1 MSNPLLSF
9 KGLPPFSQIKPEH
22 VEPAID
28 ELLSNNRKLIQNLL
42 ESMSEPDQI
51 TWDNFVQPIEEADDR
66 LNRVWSPVSHMNSVV
81 NSDALRDAYNAC
93 LAKLSDYATEMGQNE
108 DLFHAYNNLK
118 NNSAEFEK
126 LSKAQKKIIENAFL
140 DFHLSGFDLEDE
152 KKKRFKEIQQQL
164 STLTTKFEE
173 NVLDATHAWSKHIT
187 DESQL
192 SGLSE
197 SARAMAKQTAEQK
210 EKQGWLFTLDFP
222 SYLAVMSYADD
233 ADLRHE
239 MYQAFVTRASD
250 QGPNAGEFD
259 NSQVMEDIL
268 ALRHESAQL
277 LGFANYAER
286 SLARKM
292 ADSPDHVIAFLEELA
307 EKSHKVAQQ
316 DYDELVDYAK
326 QHHNKDTLDAWDLT
340 YFSEKLREHKYA
352 INQEILK
359 PYFPETKVVP
369 GMFEVVKRLYG
380 IHINEVEG
388 VDTWHKDVRFYEIK
402 DKQGN
407 LRGQFYLD
415 LYAREK
421 KRGGAWMDDC
431 MGRNT
436 YADGKIQTPVAYLTC
451 NLSSPIGDKPALFTH
466 DEVTTLFHEF
476 GHGLHHML
484 TRIDHIGVSGINGVA
499 WDAVE
504 LPSQFMEN
512 WCWEREALDL
522 ITGHFETGEALPDEL
537 FAKMQAAKN
546 FQSGM
551 QMVRQ
556 LELSLFDFK
565 LHAGYRPELGA
576 RIQATLDTVR
586 KQVAVIKAPAFNRF
600 QHSFSHIFAGGYA
613 AGYYSYKW
621 AEVLSADAFAKF
633 EENGIFDQKTG
644 TEFLE
649 CILEQGGS
657 QEPMELFVAFRGRE
671 PSIEPLLRHSG
682 IAA

>member
-1 MSNPLLSF
+1 MSNPLLTF
-9 KGLPPFSQIKPEH
+9 TGLPPFSKIKPEH

-28 ELLSNNRKLIQNLL
+28 ELLSRNRKLIKNLL
-42 ESMSEPDQI
+42 DNI
-51 TWDNFVQPIEEADDR
+51 TDPTNINWDNFVQPIEEAEDH
-66 LNRVWSPVSHMNSVV
+66 LNRAWSPVSHMNSVV

-93 LAKLSDYATEMGQNE
+93 LPKLSDYATEMGQNE
-108 DLFHAYNNLK
+108 DLFNAYNSLK
-118 NNSAEFEK
+118 NNSAEFNK
-126 LSKAQKKIIENAFL
+126 LSTAQKKIIDNTL
-140 DFHLSGFDLEDE
+140 RDFKLSGFDLNNK

-164 STLTTKFEE
+164 SQLTTKFEE
-173 NVLDATHAWSKHIT
+173 NVLDATHAWTKHIT

-192 SGLSE
+192 SGLPE
-197 SARAMAKQTAEQK
+197 TAKAMARQTAKQK

-222 SYLAVMSYADD
+222 SYFAVMSYADD
-233 ADLRHE
+233 PGLRYE

-250 QGPNAGEFD
+250 QGPNAGDFD
-259 NSQVMEDIL
+259 NSQVTEDIL

-292 ADSPDHVIAFLEELA
+292 ADKPEDVVKFLNELA

-316 DYDELVDYAK
+316 DYSQLVDYAK
-326 QHHNKDTLDAWDLT
+326 QHHAQDELKAWDLT
-340 YFSEKLREHKYA
+340 YYSEKLREHKYA
-352 INQEILK
+352 ISQEILK

-369 GMFEVVKRLYG
+369 GMFDVVKRLYA
-380 IHINEVEG
+380 IDITEVTNF
-388 VDTWHKDVRFYEIK
+388 DSWHKDVRFYEIK
-402 DKQGN
+402 DHSGH
-407 LRGQFYLD
+407 LRGKFYLD

-431 MGRNT
+431 MGKNT
-436 YADGKIQTPVAYLTC
+436 LANGRAQIPVAYLTC
-451 NLSSPIGDKPALFTH
+451 NLTPPIGDQPALFTH
-466 DEVTTLFHEF
+466 DEVSTLFHEF

-484 TRIDHIGVSGINGVA
+484 TRIDYIGVSGINGVA

-522 ITGHFETGEALPDEL
+522 ITGHFETGATLPAEL

-546 FQSGM
+546 FQAGM

-556 LELSLFDFK
+556 LEFSLFDFK
-565 LHAGYRPELGA
+565 LHTEYNPKLGA
-576 RIQATLDTVR
+576 RVQETLDAVR
-586 KQVAVIKAPAFNRF
+586 KQVAVIKTPSFNRF
-600 QHSFSHIFAGGYA
+600 QNSFSHIFAGGYA

-621 AEVLSADAFAKF
+621 AEVLSADAFSKF

-644 TEFLE
+644 NEFLE

-657 QEPMELFVAFRGRE
+657 REPMELFIEFRGRK
-671 PSIEPLLRHSG
+671 PSIDALLRHTG